1 MMKKTYAKFYLVEID
16 PSLLQRVTIWLAR
29 CWPTYYTLDK
39 YMVVEAKFETMITN
53 DSCFVAVS
61 CLVVFCCWKLNY
73 SSFHISPFFPV
84 SSISFSKVQ
93 IMITTTS
100 RRPPAYTNF
109 IGTNR
114 KLNLKKSFEK
124 RGYFWKNVCWNG
136 RRELRK
142 LFLEN
147 SENDTFYKST
157 TASVGNTVITNH
169 HSTFFFGHSYLPVKI
184 HGCCVPIERIC
195 GIGISEE
202 LREEALKNIW
212 EII

>member
-1 MMKKTYAKFYLVEID
+1 
-16 PSLLQRVTIWLAR
+16 
-29 CWPTYYTLDK
+29 
-39 YMVVEAKFETMITN
+39 MVVEAKFETMITN

-124 RGYFWKNVCWNG
+124 RGYFWNKIEKLQSKTRKIDKEFSQKLIKTFHFSKTLRLKTSLVVFEMFQYQWHHQLWNG
-136 RRELRK
+136 
-142 LFLEN
+142 FWI
-147 SENDTFYKST
+147 F
-157 TASVGNTVITNH
+157 I
-169 HSTFFFGHSYLPVKI
+169 
-184 HGCCVPIERIC
+184 
-195 GIGISEE
+195 GIGISI
-202 LREEALKNIW
+202 LKFCYLNS
-212 EII
+212 

>member
-1 MMKKTYAKFYLVEID
+1 M
-16 PSLLQRVTIWLAR
+16 TIWLAR
-29 CWPTYYTLDK
+29 CWPTYTLDK

-124 RGYFWKNVCWNG
+124 RGYFWKKCMLKWEKRTPQVIF
-136 RRELRK
+136 RK
-142 LFLEN
+142 FWKWHILQGLNCLSWEHC
-147 SENDTFYKST
+147 
-157 TASVGNTVITNH
+157 NH
-169 HSTFFFGHSYLPVKI
+169 
-184 HGCCVPIERIC
+184 
-195 GIGISEE
+195 
-202 LREEALKNIW
+202 
-212 EII
+212 